1 MWQMLGALLRDGGCC
16 LLWMERICLSRTA
29 HICLPA
35 VVHICPSRMVQQT
48 PCPHGCGRVL
58 HVSPM
63 HGQPLCSAPV
73 LHPSGFCPL
82 GDALSLPPPPRVAPY
97 SWKLRRPG
105 KGMQSHPASIPAS
118 LLSNYRTHRGP
129 EPDPLCCAG
138 QGDTAGRLPGVQ
150 HRGGRVSRTP
160 GHSHTPLG
168 TATCPQ
174 GCWSLSLCC
183 HHPCMEGTPPCSQG
197 TAGSPA
203 AVQSPAP
210 ASLPPIPQ
218 ILAM

>member
-1 MWQMLGALLRDGGCC
+1 MYHPCTGSPSAVLLSCTHQGFVP
-16 LLWMERICLSRTA
+16 WVM
-29 HICLPA
+29 
-35 VVHICPSRMVQQT
+35 PS
-48 PCPHGCGRVL
+48 
-58 HVSPM
+58 
-63 HGQPLCSAPV
+63 
-73 LHPSGFCPL
+73 PS
-82 GDALSLPPPPRVAPY
+82 PPPPRVAPY

-150 HRGGRVSRTP
+150 HHGGRVSRTP
-160 GHSHTPLG
+160 GHSHTSLG

-183 HHPCMEGTPPCSQG
+183 HHPCMAGTPPCSQG